1 MVGRWMGGWMVGWMD
16 WEMDESVGTQRYAN
30 LRAALIY
37 RAGSYFTGVTSTVTK
52 PKEGWI

>member
-1 MVGRWMGGWMVGWMD
+1 MGGWMGGWMD
-16 WEMDESVGTQRYAN
+16 WEMDESVGTKCYAN

-37 RAGSYFTGVTSTVTK
+37 RAGSYFTGVTATVTK